1 MYFDTTIAPGGWGEK
16 QANLGDWQQE
26 VQSQLALKMS
36 LGSRFIIS
44 ICNQSALPR
53 RADLVLFLA
62 SRTHGALLISWCAAL
77 E

>member
-36 LGSRFIIS
+36 SLGSRFIIS
-44 ICNQSALPR
+44 ISNQSVSQANGTCR
-53 RADLVLFLA
+53 LFGT
-62 SRTHGALLISWCAAL
+62 TH
-77 E
+77 